1 MDLIHQPWIPVL
13 LTDGGSAV
21 VGLEEALTGADT
33 IRSVD
38 AEAPVRRSIERL
50 LIAIAYHSHPDAPW
64 RDLWARGLQGA
75 RVRAYLDARRSAFD
89 SARFLQ
95 YRVTSASRAGAGGM
109 DRLVLGSEGLYS
121 PTALDRAD
129 EAGAARLLLAR
140 LLWDASGIRT
150 GLAGDPMSSGGR
162 SMPIGPALLAA
173 VPTAVVRAETL
184 ARTIALNIPDPPGS
198 SAVEDAP
205 MWDDDPRRP
214 RGVYEPHLVG
224 PGRILVWPGRRLR
237 LHRAADGDVTGA
249 VLANGDQIRLD
260 GLAGIEAHGVWRRIP
275 GKTKKAP
282 ARVLPRPPEDMDAP
296 WSALIDRGGPRPIG
310 LQRILDGAP
319 GAPTLVSL
327 ETVFAALGPKG
338 STITSIEAE
347 ALDLA
352 VDGLAQRIGAVELI
366 HAHITMIA
374 WAHVQARS
382 LGRPEIDTRTARE
395 QTNEQRSLLVQDAR
409 VVEAVREYLRGG
421 PLDTAALDEATQPL
435 QEEAERLAYIAR
447 IGRTAQSGTPGT
459 AIPAIMV
466 KSRRELHEEL
476 VARGVL

>member
-1 MDLIHQPWIPVL
+1 MDLIHQPWIPVF

-38 AEAPVRRSIERL
+38 AEAPARRSIERL
-50 LIAIAYHSHPDAPW
+50 LIAVAYHSHPATPW
-64 RDLWARGLQGA
+64 RDLWENGLQGA

-95 YRVTSASRAGAGGM
+95 YDITSASRAGAGGM

-150 GLAGDPMSSGGR
+150 GLVGDPMSSGGR

-184 ARTIALNIPDPPGS
+184 ARTIALNVPDPPGGA
-198 SAVEDAP
+198 AVEDAP
-205 MWDDDPRRP
+205 MWDDDPRRL

-224 PGRILVWPGRRLR
+224 PGRILVWPGRRIR
-237 LHRAADGDVTGA
+237 LHRAADGAVTGA

-319 GAPTLVSL
+319 GAPALVSL
-327 ETVFAALGPKG
+327 ETAFAALGPKG

-366 HAHITMIA
+366 HAHLTTIA

-382 LGRPEIDTRTARE
+382 LGRPEIDTRAARE
-395 QTNEQRSLLVQDAR
+395 QTTEQRRLLVQDAR

-421 PLDTAALDEATQPL
+421 PLDTDALDEATQPL
-435 QEEAERLAYIAR
+435 REEAERLAYIAR
-447 IGRTAQSGTPGT
+447 PGRTAQSGTPGT

-466 KSRRELHEEL
+466 KARRELHEEL
-476 VARGVL
+476 GALEIL